1 MLRNTIFSIWVLG
14 SLLFSTVGLGIFAV
28 SQAVRVAT
36 LSADLASSAAE
47 LASTKAA
54 HKTALSKQKAK
65 IKAKA
70 RLRRGLVAVPVLG
83 AGLIV
88 YFEEQDFREWVNENP
103 DGSRS
108 DYLCEVA
115 KYSAEIVD
123 DMVADTIE
131 AAQNLPKS
139 IRPNAETVKTWL
151 EVPKCS

>member
-1 MLRNTIFSIWVLG
+1 MLRNTLFSVWVIG
-14 SLLFSTVGLGIFAV
+14 SLLFSTIGLGIFAV

-65 IKAKA
+65 LKAKA

-88 YFEEQDFREWVNENP
+88 YFEEQDFQEWVNENP
-103 DGSRS
+103 NGSRR

-115 KYSAEIVD
+115 KYSSEIVD
-123 DMVADTIE
+123 DIVADTVE
-131 AAQNLPKS
+131 AAQKLPKS
-139 IRPNAETVKTWL
+139 VRPNAETVKAWL
-151 EVPKCS
+151 EIPKCS

>member
-1 MLRNTIFSIWVLG
+1 MLRNTIFSLWLIG
-14 SLLFSTVGLGIFAV
+14 SLLFATVGLGIFAV

-70 RLRRGLVAVPVLG
+70 RLRRGLVAVPVIG
-83 AGLIV
+83 AGLVV
-88 YFEEQDFREWVNENP
+88 YFEEQDFQEWLVENP
-103 DGSRS
+103 NSSRS

-115 KYSAEIVD
+115 KYSAEMVD
-123 DMVADTIE
+123 DIVADTIE
-131 AAQNLPKS
+131 AAQSLPKS
-139 IRPNAETVKTWL
+139 VRPNAETVKAWL

>member
-1 MLRNTIFSIWVLG
+1 MIRNTIFSIWVIG
-14 SLLFSTVGLGIFAV
+14 SLLISSIGLGIFAV
-28 SQAVRVAT
+28 SQVLRVASLT
-36 LSADLASSAAE
+36 TDLASSAAE

-54 HKTALSKQKAK
+54 HQAALSKQKAK
-65 IKAKA
+65 LKAKA

-88 YFEEQDFREWVNENP
+88 YFEEQDFQEWLNDNP

-123 DMVADTIE
+123 DIVADTIE
-131 AAQNLPKS
+131 ATQSLPKS
-139 IRPNAETVKTWL
+139 VRPNAETVKAWL
-151 EVPKCS
+151 EIPKCS